1 MKLPHNP
8 ELKSKAVQIR
18 KAGYLHEAKLWD
30 KLKNKRFLGLDFDRQ
45 KIIGNFI
52 VDFYCK
58 ARKTVIEIDGISH
71 DFKGEYDSVRN
82 EFLSGL
88 GLRVIHIQA
97 KDVLQNVD
105 EVVWN
110 LERTFEQDAAPTN

>member
-1 MKLPHNP
+1 MKLPYNP
-8 ELKSKAVQIR
+8 GLKSKAVQLR
-18 KAGYLHEAKLWD
+18 QAGYLHEVKLWN
-30 KLKNKRFLGLDFDRQ
+30 KLKNKQFLGLNFDRQ

-58 ARKTVIEIDGISH
+58 AHKTVIEIDGMSH

-82 EFLSGL
+82 DFLLGL

-97 KDVLQNVD
+97 KDVLKNVD
-105 EVVWN
+105 EVIWD
-110 LERTFEQDAAPTN
+110 LERTFEQEVIPPK